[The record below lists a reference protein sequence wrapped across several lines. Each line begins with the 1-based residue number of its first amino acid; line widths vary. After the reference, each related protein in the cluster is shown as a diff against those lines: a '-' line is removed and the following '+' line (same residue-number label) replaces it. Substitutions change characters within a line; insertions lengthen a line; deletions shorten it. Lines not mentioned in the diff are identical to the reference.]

1 MKNVS
6 ISVKVLAGL
15 LALCILLSA
24 APLAAF
30 AAEAVATTADFSAA
44 DGGVAAL
51 ALLNQAKTGAAD
63 SAWDSGS
70 KTLTLRGI
78 DFTTTAATAV
88 KLPAGST
95 IVLADGSDNRIRSGD
110 VSIQASGKHKN
121 QIYITALDALGN
133 LTIQGGT
140 AGTGT
145 LSVTSG
151 THKNSGDAWTYSS
164 AISVYGDFTVK
175 GGHVTAQG
183 GKAYSADIAFSLG
196 VNMENDKRNKA
207 LLVTGGS
214 LTAIAG
220 ESFDTENP
228 DDVTK
233 SFSQGVY
240 MYRGNVIVSGNGKL
254 RAESVPSMVAAGVLS
269 NGLYIS
275 VGDLLIANEGEVSAS
290 GAYGVYISGGGIRLD
305 SGKLTAISTKTPD
318 DYGNAID
325 VERDSLGINAANAGN
340 IRVGGGTLETVN
352 GGVYMSALNPADD
365 QGIFAVTGGTV
376 KLAGDLYGAHKV
388 DISGG
393 TVQTEQIKAD
403 ELTLSNAA
411 LTVRESVKKSAYSGN
426 LYTSPALWLRNLTVN
441 SGTLDVAWDWG
452 EYMPIVFPVD
462 EYDGFPTPLVRMW
475 GETYVAAFNGGTTI
489 LDTGCAGNLAM
500 MLGRLALGEDME
512 ETGADKDQHQ
522 LRGDTP
528 VKFAAATAKDLINE
542 AVITDAKFDYQPG
555 DAPQAG
561 AKVSDADK
569 YEIAYEYWEE
579 MQKGENGAVTPVA
592 YWYSDA
598 DRNNALASDER
609 ITTFEEGKTYMYSLM
624 LKVKDGYAFADD
636 CPVTV
641 NNTAVNAVNVTKTA
655 DGLFVT
661 AVKTIMPR
669 GSVETPDYRIVEGAD
684 GVWEQKSDGT
694 LTFRATGELAKLTD
708 VKVDGTS
715 LGETAY
721 TAGPD
726 STVVTLTNAY
736 LASLS
741 VGKHT
746 LTVVYTDG
754 ECSASFEIRAGGHD
768 AYTMGDVNGDGQVDT
783 ADAVLVLQR
792 AAKLIDDSQLN
803 VAAADVNG
811 DKTIDTADAVLIL
824 QRAAKLIEKFPT
836 EG

>member
-6 ISVKVLAGL
+6 ISVKVLTVL
-15 LALCILLSA
+15 LALCMMLSA

-30 AAEAVATTADFSAA
+30 AAETVAETADFSAA
-44 DGGVAAL
+44 DGGATAL
-51 ALLNQAKTGAAD
+51 ALLNQAKTG
-63 SAWDSGS
+63 SANSSWDSGS
-70 KTLTLRGI
+70 KTLTLRGV
-78 DFTTTAATAV
+78 DFTTTAATAL

-95 IVLADGSDNRIRSGD
+95 IVLADGSDNRIQSGD
-110 VSIQASGKHKN
+110 VSTDVSGKHESH
-121 QIYITALDALGN
+121 IYITALDALGN

-151 THKNSGDAWTYSS
+151 THENSGDAWTHSS

-175 GGHVTAQG
+175 GGHVTARG
-183 GKAYSADIAFSLG
+183 GEAYSADIAFSLG

-220 ESFDTENP
+220 ESFDTEKP

-233 SFSQGVY
+233 SFSRGVY
-240 MYRGNVIVSGNGKL
+240 MYRGNVTVSGDGKL
-254 RAESVPSMVAAGVLS
+254 TAESVPSMAEAGVLS

-275 VGDLLIANEGEVSAS
+275 VGDLFIANEGEVSAS
-290 GAYGVYISGGGIRLD
+290 GTYGVYISGGGIRFD
-305 SGKLTAISTKTPD
+305 SGKFTAVSTKTPD

-325 VERDSLGINAANAGN
+325 VQRESMGINTANAGN
-340 IRVGGGTLETVN
+340 IKVGGGTLETVN
-352 GGVYMSALNPADD
+352 GGVYMSAFNPTDD
-365 QGIFAVTGGTV
+365 QGLFTVTGGTV
-376 KLAGDLYGAHKV
+376 KLAGNLYGAHKV

-393 TVQTEQIKAD
+393 TVQTEQIEAD
-403 ELTLSNAA
+403 ELMLSNAA
-411 LTVRESVKKSAYSGN
+411 LTVRVPVKKSAYSGS
-426 LYTSPALWLRNLTVN
+426 LYTSPALWLRKLTVN
-441 SGTLDVAWDWG
+441 SGTLDAAWSWG
-452 EYMPIVFPVD
+452 EYTPIVFPVD
-462 EYDGFPTPLVRMW
+462 EDYGFSTPLVRMW
-475 GETYVAAFNGGTTI
+475 GETYVAAFNGGTTV

-500 MLGRLALGEDME
+500 MLGRLALGDGME
-512 ETGADKDQHQ
+512 ETGADKDHHQ

-528 VKFAAATAKDLINE
+528 VKFAAATAKAPINE
-542 AVITDAKFDYQPG
+542 AAIVDAKFDYRSG

-561 AKVSDADK
+561 AKAFDADK
-569 YEIAYEYWEE
+569 YEIVYEYWEE
-579 MQKGENGAVTPVA
+579 MQKGENGAVIPVA

-598 DRNNALASDER
+598 ERNNALASDKR
-609 ITTFEEGKTYMYSLM
+609 ISTFGEGKTYMYSLM
-624 LKVKDGYAFADD
+624 LKAKDGYVFAEN
-636 CPVTV
+636 CSVTV
-641 NNTAVNAVNVTKTA
+641 NGTAVNAANVTKTA

-661 AVKTIMPR
+661 AVKTITPQDS
-669 GSVETPDYRIVEGAD
+669 GDAPDYRIVEGAD
-684 GVWEQKSDGT
+684 GVWEQKSDGM
-694 LTFRATGELAKLTD
+694 LTFRADGELAKFTG

-715 LGETAY
+715 LDGEAY

-726 STVVTLTNAY
+726 STVVTLKNAY

-746 LTVVYTDG
+746 LTILYADG
-754 ECSASFEIRAGGHD
+754 ECSTGFEIRAGGHD

-792 AAKLIDDSQLN
+792 AAELIDDSQLN
-803 VAAADVNG
+803 APVADVNG
-811 DKTIDTADAVLIL
+811 DRNIDTADAVLIL
-824 QRAAKLIEKFPT
+824 QRAAELIKKFPT